1 MEEQLQ
7 LVIRRT
13 SRTLATVR
21 SGCQVLW
28 SKLLIQCPV
37 KYFCLMNV
45 WSDAMLT
52 TFSHV
57 TAINPKNRRDNFH
70 LQCQRQPTYL
80 MIHRESSHASQ
91 STKRQRAARSCGFNY
106 QPVAIFAISNGKSPT
121 TSGKVLTQESKTSRI
136 LERIWHWNTV
146 FCLIRFSQLQFCMF
160 LFSDFKCAN
169 MFLE

>member
-13 SRTLATVR
+13 SRTLAMGR

-28 SKLLIQCPV
+28 SKLLIQCFV

-57 TAINPKNRRDNFH
+57 TPINPKNQRDNFH

-91 STKRQRAARSCGFNY
+91 STQEQDPA
-106 QPVAIFAISNGKSPT
+106 
-121 TSGKVLTQESKTSRI
+121 VLTTNQSQFSPSRTESPQPQVKRCSLRNRRSPEYLKEYDT
-136 LERIWHWNTV
+136 E
-146 FCLIRFSQLQFCMF
+146 IRFSV
-160 LFSDFKCAN
+160 
-169 MFLE
+169 